1 MLSSARARMVR
12 VRVLGLFRNVRAS
25 ALCAYACTADFASL
39 TFCASLHLHAF
50 FLASFDSCLAYFNP
64 GITSKHI
71 KASYGIKEEL
81 EFIKIRLRKHVFT
94 LKYKYGRDN
103 KIMLIPRLNVTKGYQ
118 NALNSMQN
126 KPSNWALSVPPF
138 PMLESTLT

>member
-1 MLSSARARMVR
+1 MPSSARARMVR
-12 VRVLGLFRNVRAS
+12 VRVPGQFCNVRVS
-25 ALCAYACTADFASL
+25 TLCACACMTWISSL
-39 TFCASLHLHAF
+39 AFCASLHLHAS
-50 FLASFDSCLAYFNP
+50 FLASFDPCLAYFNP

-94 LKYKYGRDN
+94 LKHEYGRDN

-118 NALNSMQN
+118 NTLNSMQS
-126 KPSNWALSVPPF
+126 KPSNWGLSTSPHLDLS
-138 PMLESTLT
+138 MSSC